1 MEVQSTNGRT
11 KKGTDGYSNITVK
24 KETATRFRSY
34 SKRFSKSHSEVLDG
48 MIQYFKEN
56 NLDPFGEGTK
66 IILDSIKKL
75 ECQMMKKFDRL
86 IAIIKNM
93 EKTSIRPTYE
103 MMLILYEAYV
113 YEAYVKDGRKPKR
126 EPLKLQEER
135 KDFLEPRNTV
145 PKVEHHRML
154 QEFKEYKMHC
164 NEILNN
170 VEKVE
175 PMMGKPYLKIN
186 MGIGDFESLKYQ
198 LK

>member
-1 MEVQSTNGRT
+1 MEKQSTNGRT
-11 KKGTDGYSNITVK
+11 KKGSSGYSNITVK
-24 KETATRFRSY
+24 KGTATRFRSY
-34 SKRFSKSHSEVLDG
+34 SKKFNKSHSEVLDG

-66 IILDSIKKL
+66 IILDSIKKM
-75 ECQMMKKFDRL
+75 ERQMMKKIDRL

-103 MMLILYEAYV
+103 MVLIL
-113 YEAYVKDGRKPKR
+113 YEAYVKDGRKPRRK
-126 EPLKLQEER
+126 PVQIQEEQM
-135 KDFLEPRNTV
+135 DFLEPRNTV
-145 PKVEHHRML
+145 PKVEHERIL
-154 QEFKEYKMHC
+154 QEFKDYKKHC

-198 LK
+198 LR

>member
-1 MEVQSTNGRT
+1 MEKQSTNDIK
-11 KKGTDGYSNITVK
+11 KKGTGGYSNITVK
-24 KETATRFRSY
+24 KETAIRFRSY
-34 SKRFSKSHSEVLDG
+34 SKRFNKSHSEVLDG
-48 MIQYFKEN
+48 MMCYFKEN

-75 ECQMMKKFDRL
+75 ERQMMKKIDRL

-103 MMLILYEAYV
+103 MMMIL
-113 YEAYVKDGRKPKR
+113 YEAYVKDGKRPRR
-126 EPLKLQEER
+126 EPVQLQEER
-135 KDFLEPRNTV
+135 MDFLEPRNTV
-145 PKVEHHRML
+145 PKVEHDRML
-154 QEFKEYKMHC
+154 QEFNEYKKRC

-186 MGIGDFESLKYQ
+186 MDIGDYKSLKYQ
-198 LK
+198 LR

>member
-1 MEVQSTNGRT
+1 MEKQSTNDIK
-11 KKGTDGYSNITVK
+11 KKGTGGYSNITVN

-34 SKRFSKSHSEVLDG
+34 SKRFSKSNSEVLDG
-48 MIQYFKEN
+48 MISYFKEN

-66 IILDSIKKL
+66 IILDSIKKM
-75 ECQMMKKFDRL
+75 ERQMMKKIDRL

-103 MMLILYEAYV
+103 MVLIL
-113 YEAYVKDGRKPKR
+113 YEAYVKDGRKPRR
-126 EPLKLQEER
+126 EPVKIQEER

-145 PKVEHHRML
+145 PKTEHDRML
-154 QEFKEYKMHC
+154 QEFSRYKRHC
-164 NEILNN
+164 NEILNS

>member
-1 MEVQSTNGRT
+1 MEKQSTNDRT
-11 KKGTDGYSNITVK
+11 KKGSGGYSNITVK
-24 KETATRFRSY
+24 KETATRFRTY
-34 SKRFSKSHSEVLDG
+34 SKRFGKSHSEVLDG
-48 MIQYFKEN
+48 MVQYFKEN

-66 IILDSIKKL
+66 VILDSIKKL
-75 ECQMMKKFDRL
+75 QLKMMKKFDRL

-103 MMLILYEAYV
+103 MVLIL
-113 YEAYVKDGRKPKR
+113 YEAYVKDGRKPRR
-126 EPLKLQEER
+126 EPVQIQEER
-135 KDFLEPRNTV
+135 MDFLEPRNTV
-145 PKVEHHRML
+145 PKVEHDRIL
-154 QEFKEYKMHC
+154 QEFENYKKRC

>member
-1 MEVQSTNGRT
+1 MEKQSTMGRT
-11 KKGTDGYSNITVK
+11 KKGTGDYSNITVK

-34 SKRFSKSHSEVLDG
+34 SKKFNKSHNEVLDG

-66 IILDSIKKL
+66 IVVDNIKNL
-75 ECQMMKKFDRL
+75 EVKMMKKFDRL

-103 MMLILYEAYV
+103 MVLIL
-113 YEAYVKDGRKPKR
+113 YEAYVKDGRKPRR
-126 EPLKLQEER
+126 EPVQIQEER
-135 KDFLEPRNTV
+135 KEFLEPRNTV
-145 PKVEHHRML
+145 SKTEHDRIL
-154 QEFKEYKMHC
+154 QEFKEYKKRC
-164 NEILNN
+164 NEILTN
-170 VEKVE
+170 VENVE

-198 LK
+198 LR

>member
-1 MEVQSTNGRT
+1 MEKQSTNGKT
-11 KKGTDGYSNITVK
+11 KKGTGGYSNITIK

-34 SKRFSKSHSEVLDG
+34 SKKFNKSHSEVLDG

-75 ECQMMKKFDRL
+75 ERQMMKKIDRL

-103 MMLILYEAYV
+103 MVLILYEAYV
-113 YEAYVKDGRKPKR
+113 KDGKKPRRKPVQI
-126 EPLKLQEER
+126 QEER
-135 KDFLEPRNTV
+135 MHFLEPRNTV
-145 PKVEHHRML
+145 PKVDHERIL
-154 QEFKEYKMHC
+154 REFESYKKRC
-164 NEILNN
+164 NEILDN

-186 MGIGDFESLKYQ
+186 MDIGEFEKLKYH
-198 LK
+198 LR

>member
-1 MEVQSTNGRT
+1 MEKQKTNGRT

-24 KETATRFRSY
+24 KETATRFRNY
-34 SKRFSKSHSEVLDG
+34 SKRFNKSHSEVLDE

-75 ECQMMKKFDRL
+75 ERLMMKKFDRL

-113 YEAYVKDGRKPKR
+113 KDGRKPRPESVKI
-126 EPLKLQEER
+126 QEER
-135 KDFLEPRNTV
+135 IDFLEPRNTV
-145 PKVEHHRML
+145 PKAEHDRML
-154 QEFKEYKMHC
+154 HEFENYKKHC
-164 NEILNN
+164 NEILHN

-175 PMMGKPYLKIN
+175 PMMGKPYLRIN

-198 LK
+198 LR

>member
-1 MEVQSTNGRT
+1 MEKQSTNGRT
-11 KKGTDGYSNITVK
+11 KKGKGGYSNITVK
-24 KETATRFRSY
+24 KETATRFRTY
-34 SKRFSKSHSEVLDG
+34 SKKFSKSHSEVLDG
-48 MIQYFKEN
+48 MVQYFKGN
-56 NLDPFGEGTK
+56 NLNPFGEGTK
-66 IILDSIKKL
+66 IILDRIKIL
-75 ECQMMKKFDRL
+75 ERQMMKKFDRL
-86 IAIIKNM
+86 IAIIKNI

-113 YEAYVKDGRKPKR
+113 KDGRKPKR
-126 EPLKLQEER
+126 EPVKLQEER
-135 KDFLEPRNTV
+135 MDFLEPRNTV
-145 PKVEHHRML
+145 PKVEHDRIL
-154 QEFKEYKMHC
+154 QELQTYKKQC

>member
-1 MEVQSTNGRT
+1 MEKQSSRGKT
-11 KKGTDGYSNITVK
+11 KKGTGGYSNITVK
-24 KETATRFRSY
+24 KETAIRFRSY
-34 SKRFSKSHSEVLDG
+34 SKRFNKSHSEVLDG

-66 IILDSIKKL
+66 IILESIKKL
-75 ECQMMKKFDRL
+75 ERQMMKKFDRL

-103 MMLILYEAYV
+103 MVLIL
-113 YEAYVKDGRKPKR
+113 YEAYVKDGRKPRR
-126 EPLKLQEER
+126 EPVQIQEER

-145 PKVEHHRML
+145 PKVEHDRML
-154 QEFKEYKMHC
+154 QEFNEYRKHC
-164 NEILNN
+164 NEILNK

-186 MGIGDFESLKYQ
+186 MGTVDFEDLKHQ

>member
-1 MEVQSTNGRT
+1 MEKQITNGRT
-11 KKGTDGYSNITVK
+11 KKGTSGYSNITVK

-34 SKRFSKSHSEVLDG
+34 SKRFNKSHSEVLDG
-48 MIQYFKEN
+48 MLRYFKEN

-66 IILDSIKKL
+66 VILDSLKKL
-75 ECQMMKKFDRL
+75 ERQMMKKFDRI

-103 MMLILYEAYV
+103 MLLIL
-113 YEAYVKDGRKPKR
+113 YEAYVKDGRKPR
-126 EPLKLQEER
+126 PEPVKIQEER
-135 KDFLEPRNTV
+135 MDFLEPRNTV
-145 PKVEHHRML
+145 SKVEHDRIL

-164 NEILNN
+164 NEILNS

-186 MGIGDFESLKYQ
+186 MGIGDFESMKYQ

>member
-1 MEVQSTNGRT
+1 MEKQSANGRK
-11 KKGTDGYSNITVK
+11 KKGTGGYSNITVK
-24 KETATRFRSY
+24 KETALRFRNY
-34 SKRFSKSHSEVLDG
+34 SKRFNKSHSDVLDG

-66 IILDSIKKL
+66 IILESIKKL
-75 ECQMMKKFDRL
+75 ERQMMKKFDRL

-113 YEAYVKDGRKPKR
+113 KDGKKPR
-126 EPLKLQEER
+126 PEPVKIQEER
-135 KDFLEPRNTV
+135 IDFLEPRNTV
-145 PKVEHHRML
+145 PKVEYDRML
-154 QEFKEYKMHC
+154 QELKDYKGRC

>member
-1 MEVQSTNGRT
+1 MEKQSTNVRT
-11 KKGTDGYSNITVK
+11 KKGTGGYSNITVK

-48 MIQYFKEN
+48 MMQYFKEN

-66 IILDSIKKL
+66 IVLDSIKKL
-75 ECQMMKKFDRL
+75 ERQMMKKFDRL

-103 MMLILYEAYV
+103 MVLILYEAYV
-113 YEAYVKDGRKPKR
+113 RDGRKPKP
-126 EPLKLQEER
+126 EPVKIQEER
-135 KDFLEPRNTV
+135 MDFLEPRNTV
-145 PKVEHHRML
+145 PKTEHDRML
-154 QEFKEYKMHC
+154 QEFNEYKKRS

-186 MGIGDFESLKYQ
+186 MGIGDYESLKHQ
-198 LK
+198 LR

>member
-1 MEVQSTNGRT
+1 MEKKSTNGRT
-11 KKGTDGYSNITVK
+11 KKGKGGYSNITVK

-34 SKRFSKSHSEVLDG
+34 SKKFGKSHSEVLDG

-56 NLDPFGEGTK
+56 SLDPFGEGTK

-75 ECQMMKKFDRL
+75 ERQMMKKFDRL

-113 YEAYVKDGRKPKR
+113 KDGRKPKR
-126 EPLKLQEER
+126 EPVKLQKER
-135 KDFLEPRNTV
+135 MDFLEPRNTV
-145 PKVEHHRML
+145 PKTEHDRML
-154 QEFKEYKMHC
+154 QEFKEYKKRC
-164 NEILNN
+164 TEIIDN

-186 MGIGDFESLKYQ
+186 MDIGEFEKLKYH
-198 LK
+198 LR

>member
-1 MEVQSTNGRT
+1 MEKQKTNGRT
-11 KKGTDGYSNITVK
+11 KKGTGAYSNITIR
-24 KETATRFRSY
+24 KETAARFRSY
-34 SKRFSKSHSEVLDG
+34 SKNFNKSHSEVLDG

-75 ECQMMKKFDRL
+75 ERQMMKKFDRL

-113 YEAYVKDGRKPKR
+113 KDGKKPRRKPVQI
-126 EPLKLQEER
+126 QEER
-135 KDFLEPRNTV
+135 MDFLEPRNTV
-145 PKVEHHRML
+145 PKVEHDRML
-154 QEFKEYKMHC
+154 QEFKEYKKNC
-164 NEILNN
+164 NEILNS

-198 LK
+198 LR

>member
-1 MEVQSTNGRT
+1 MEKQSTIGRT
-11 KKGTDGYSNITVK
+11 KKGTGGYSNITVK

-34 SKRFSKSHSEVLDG
+34 SKKFNKSHSEVLDG

-75 ECQMMKKFDRL
+75 ERQMMKKIDRL

-103 MMLILYEAYV
+103 MVLILYEAYV
-113 YEAYVKDGRKPKR
+113 KDGKKPIR
-126 EPLKLQEER
+126 EPVQIQEER
-135 KDFLEPRNTV
+135 MDFLETRNTV
-145 PKVEHHRML
+145 PKTEHERIL
-154 QEFKEYKMHC
+154 KEFESYKKRC
-164 NEILNN
+164 NGIIDN

-186 MGIGDFESLKYQ
+186 MEIGDFKSLKYQ

>member
-1 MEVQSTNGRT
+1 MEKQSTMGRT
-11 KKGTDGYSNITVK
+11 KKGTGAYSNITVK

-34 SKRFSKSHSEVLDG
+34 SKKFNKSHNEVLDG

-66 IILDSIKKL
+66 IVVDNIKNL
-75 ECQMMKKFDRL
+75 EVKMMKKFDRL

-103 MMLILYEAYV
+103 MVLIL
-113 YEAYVKDGRKPKR
+113 YEAYVKDGRKPRR
-126 EPLKLQEER
+126 EPVQIQEER
-135 KDFLEPRNTV
+135 KEFLEPRNTV
-145 PKVEHHRML
+145 SKTEHDRIL
-154 QEFKEYKMHC
+154 QEFKEYKKRC
-164 NEILNN
+164 NEILTN
-170 VEKVE
+170 VENVE

-186 MGIGDFESLKYQ
+186 MGIGDFESLKYK

>member
-1 MEVQSTNGRT
+1 MEKQSTNVRT
-11 KKGTDGYSNITVK
+11 KKGTGGYSNITVK

-48 MIQYFKEN
+48 MMQYFKEN

-66 IILDSIKKL
+66 IVLDSIKKL
-75 ECQMMKKFDRL
+75 ERQMMKKFDRL

-103 MMLILYEAYV
+103 MVLIL

-126 EPLKLQEER
+126 DPVKLQEER
-135 KDFLEPRNTV
+135 MDFLEPKNTV
-145 PKVEHHRML
+145 PKTEHDRML
-154 QEFKEYKMHC
+154 KEFKDYKEHC
-164 NEILNN
+164 NEILHN

-186 MGIGDFESLKYQ
+186 MGIGDFESLKHQ
-198 LK
+198 LR

>member
-1 MEVQSTNGRT
+1 MEKQKTNGRT
-11 KKGTDGYSNITVK
+11 KKGTGAYSNITVK

-34 SKRFSKSHSEVLDG
+34 SKRFNKSHSEVLDG

-56 NLDPFGEGTK
+56 NLNPFGEGTK

-75 ECQMMKKFDRL
+75 ERQMMKKFDML

-113 YEAYVKDGRKPKR
+113 KDGRKPNRK
-126 EPLKLQEER
+126 PVKIQEER
-135 KDFLEPRNTV
+135 MDFLEPRNTV
-145 PKVEHHRML
+145 PKVEHDRIL
-154 QEFKEYKMHC
+154 QEFKKYKKHC
-164 NEILNN
+164 YEILHN

-186 MGIGDFESLKYQ
+186 MGIGDFESLKHQ
-198 LK
+198 LR

>member
-1 MEVQSTNGRT
+1 MEKQSTNGRT
-11 KKGTDGYSNITVK
+11 KKGTGAYSNITVR
-24 KETATRFRSY
+24 KETATRFRRY
-34 SKRFSKSHSEVLDG
+34 SKRFNKSHSEVLDG
-48 MIQYFKEN
+48 MIQYFKGN

-75 ECQMMKKFDRL
+75 ERQMMKKFDRL

-113 YEAYVKDGRKPKR
+113 KDGKRPKP
-126 EPLKLQEER
+126 EPIKIQEER
-135 KDFLEPRNTV
+135 MDFLEPRNTV
-145 PKVEHHRML
+145 PKVEHDRIL
-154 QEFKEYKMHC
+154 QELREYKKRC
-164 NEILNN
+164 NEILHN

-186 MGIGDFESLKYQ
+186 MDIGDFESLKYQ
-198 LK
+198 LR

>member
-1 MEVQSTNGRT
+1 MEKQSTNDRT
-11 KKGTDGYSNITVK
+11 KKGTSGYSNITIR

-34 SKRFSKSHSEVLDG
+34 SKKFGKSHSEVLDG

-75 ECQMMKKFDRL
+75 ERQMMKKFDRL

-113 YEAYVKDGRKPKR
+113 KDGRKPKR
-126 EPLKLQEER
+126 EPIKVQEER
-135 KDFLEPRNTV
+135 MDFLEPRNTV
-145 PKVEHHRML
+145 PKTEHDRIL
-154 QEFKEYKMHC
+154 QEFKEYKKHC
-164 NEILNN
+164 NEILHN

-186 MGIGDFESLKYQ
+186 IGIEDFENLKYQ

>member
-1 MEVQSTNGRT
+1 MEKQSAKGKT
-11 KKGTDGYSNITVK
+11 KKGTGGYSNITVN
-24 KETATRFRSY
+24 KETATRFRTY
-34 SKRFSKSHSEVLDG
+34 SKKFGKSHSEVLDG

-75 ECQMMKKFDRL
+75 ERQMMKKFDRL

-103 MMLILYEAYV
+103 MVLIL
-113 YEAYVKDGRKPKR
+113 YEAYVKDGRKPRR
-126 EPLKLQEER
+126 EPVKIQEER
-135 KDFLEPRNTV
+135 MDFLEPRNTV
-145 PKVEHHRML
+145 PKVEHDRILH
-154 QEFKEYKMHC
+154 EFDSYKKHC

-198 LK
+198 LR

>member
-1 MEVQSTNGRT
+1 MEKQSTKDRT
-11 KKGTDGYSNITVK
+11 KKGTGSYSNITVK
-24 KETATRFRSY
+24 KETAIRFRSY
-34 SKRFSKSHSEVLDG
+34 SKKFSKSHSEVLDG
-48 MIQYFKEN
+48 MISYFKEN

-75 ECQMMKKFDRL
+75 ERQMMKKFDRI
-86 IAIIKNM
+86 IAILKNM

-103 MMLILYEAYV
+103 MVLIL
-113 YEAYVKDGRKPKR
+113 YEAYVKDGRKPRR
-126 EPLKLQEER
+126 EPVKIQEER
-135 KDFLEPRNTV
+135 MDFLEPRNTV
-145 PKVEHHRML
+145 PKTEHDRILKEFKDYKGRCNEML
-154 QEFKEYKMHC
+154 Q
-164 NEILNN
+164 N